1 MKTSR
6 LLLYSLFHALGVL
19 VYVLAISWFLFN
31 GEKIFNQAGK
41 ADSFLA
47 PAVMLI
53 LLVISATI
61 TGMLVLG
68 KPILL
73 YLENKKIEA
82 IKMLSYTVGWLAI
95 IAMSI
100 LFGLAILK

>member
-1 MKTSR
+1 
-6 LLLYSLFHALGVL
+6 
-19 VYVLAISWFLFN
+19 
-31 GEKIFNQAGK
+31 
-41 ADSFLA
+41 LA

>member
-1 MKTSR
+1 MKNNLITR
-6 LLLYSLFHALGVL
+6 ALLNSLGVL

-31 GEKIFNQAGK
+31 GQKIFNQAGK

-73 YLENKKIEA
+73 YLEDKKIEA
-82 IKMLSYTVGWLAI
+82 IKMLSYTVGWLAV
-95 IAMSI
+95 IAMII
-100 LFGLAILK
+100 LGSLILLK